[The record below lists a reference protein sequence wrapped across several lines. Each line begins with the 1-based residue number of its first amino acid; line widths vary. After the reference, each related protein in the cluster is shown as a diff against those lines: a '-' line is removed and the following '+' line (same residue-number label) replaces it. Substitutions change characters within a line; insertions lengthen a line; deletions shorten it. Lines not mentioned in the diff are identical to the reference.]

1 MAFLALAPALVAC
14 GSRGPSPWARDAAA
28 AGPVVAGALEA
39 TRQCPPAVAVEGI
52 DVFDGQGT
60 IDWVSVRAS
69 GVAFAFI
76 KATQGTYDT
85 QATFADNWRASAA
98 AGVLR
103 GAYHFFDPTEDGAAQ
118 AAYFLSVVSV
128 ASPPGDLPAVLDVE
142 CPDGDDD
149 CLGTGS
155 AGVASAG
162 DIRARMLAFLG
173 AVSRALGR
181 TPIVY
186 TFSSYFADEGI
197 DTTGLDAY
205 PLYLAWIPAASGG
218 ASGGAGAP
226 CLDVPVPWSSAEF
239 WQYSFEGSVA
249 GIAGAVDR
257 DRFLGALSALRALA
271 DAGPR
276 AAAGCP

>member
-14 GSRGPSPWARDAAA
+14 GS
-28 AGPVVAGALEA
+28 AGPAPPLGVRGQAAVADAIDV
-39 TRQCPPAVAVEGI
+39 TRQCPPASVQGI

-60 IDWVSVRAS
+60 IDWPAVYGA

-85 QATFADNWRASAA
+85 QATFAGNWRASAA

-118 AAYFLSVVSV
+118 AAHFLSVVGAPAV
-128 ASPPGDLPAVLDVE
+128 GDLPPVLDIE
-142 CPDGDDD
+142 CPDGDGD

-155 AGVASAG
+155 DGGASAG

-173 AVSRALGR
+173 AVTQGLGR

-186 TFSSYFADEGI
+186 TFSSYFAESGI
-197 DTTGLDAY
+197 DTTGLGAY
-205 PLYLAWIPAASGG
+205 PLYLAWIPSGD
-218 ASGGAGAP
+218 AGAT
-226 CLDVPVPWSSAEF
+226 CLDVPAPWSSAAF
-239 WQYSFEGSVA
+239 WQDSFDWAVA
-249 GIAGAVDR
+249 GIAGPVDR
-257 DRFLGALSALRALA
+257 DRFLGPLSALRALA
-271 DAGPR
+271 GLDTPAG
-276 AAAGCP
+276 AGCP